1 MPFLIQSFFAALAAL
16 LPSLVSKVLV
26 GLGFGYVTYE
36 LGSFSIDYLFNMVVT
51 NAATL
56 PIEVIAV
63 FNYAKLDQALG
74 FMMGAYAAAL
84 TIRGLTSAGSVT
96 KMRMGAPNA

>member
-1 MPFLIQSFFAALAAL
+1 MPFLIQAFFTALATL

-36 LGSFSIDYLFNMVVT
+36 LGSFGIDYIFNLIVA

-56 PIEVIAV
+56 PVEVIAV
-63 FNYAKLDQALG
+63 FNYAKLDQAIG
-74 FMMGAYAAAL
+74 FMLGAYAAAL
-84 TIRGLTSAGSVT
+84 TIRGLTSGGSVT
-96 KMRMGAPNA
+96 KMKLGAPNS